1 MPSHADSSRDKR
13 ARILEAAY
21 RVCERHG
28 VDGARMEEVAALARV
43 SKGTLYRFFESK
55 EHLLLATIIDSYE
68 QSLSV
73 LDVPT
78 ESDALP
84 RRRLDALLDGMT
96 KILEEVSPRMSVHYQ
111 AWGLVA
117 KIPMLQ
123 DRLRGFLREFH
134 SQRARTVESAVR
146 EGQSR
151 GVFRP
156 EVDAEAFADGLQAL
170 LSGFLY
176 RATFDPEHARP
187 EQLRICLD
195 AMVRD
200 ALLLEAAPEGDRADG

>member
-21 RVCERHG
+21 RICERRG
-28 VDGARMEEVAALARV
+28 VDGARMEEVAALA
-43 SKGTLYRFFESK
+43 KGTLYRFFESK

-68 QSLSV
+68 QSASV
-73 LDVPT
+73 F
-78 ESDALP
+78 DAP
-84 RRRLDALLDGMT
+84 GEFAGEPPERLDALLDGMT
-96 KILEEVSPRMSVHYQ
+96 KVFEEVSPRMNVHYQ

-117 KIPMLQ
+117 KVPALQ
-123 DRLRGFLREFH
+123 DRLYGFLREFH
-134 SQRARTVESAVR
+134 SQRAQAVESAIR

-156 EVDAEAFADGLQAL
+156 DADAGAFADGFFAL

-176 RATFDPEHARP
+176 RATFDPERARP
-187 EQLRICLD
+187 GQLRICLD
-195 AMVRD
+195 AMVRET
-200 ALLLEAAPEGDRADG
+200 LLDG

>member
-1 MPSHADSSRDKR
+1 MPSHADCSRDKR

-21 RVCERHG
+21 RVCERRG
-28 VDGARMEEVAALARV
+28 VDGTRMEEVAALARV

-73 LDVPT
+73 FDVPVG
-78 ESDALP
+78 SDAEP
-84 RRRLDALLDGMT
+84 RERLDALLDGMT
-96 KILEEVSPRMSVHYQ
+96 KVLEEVSPRMNVHYQ

-117 KIPMLQ
+117 KVPALQ
-123 DRLRGFLREFH
+123 DRLYGFLRQFH
-134 SQRARTVESAVR
+134 SQRAQSVEHAVR

-156 EVDAEAFADGLQAL
+156 DADAGAFADGFQAL

-176 RATFDPEHARP
+176 RATFDPERARP
-187 EQLRICLD
+187 EQLRICFD

-200 ALLLEAAPEGDRADG
+200 ALLLDDAPDGGRADG